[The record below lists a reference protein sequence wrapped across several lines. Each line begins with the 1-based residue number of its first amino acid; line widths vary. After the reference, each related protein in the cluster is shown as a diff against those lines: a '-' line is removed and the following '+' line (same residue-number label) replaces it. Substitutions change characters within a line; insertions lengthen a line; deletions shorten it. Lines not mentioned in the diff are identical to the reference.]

1 MAVWLFRLLLLL
13 AVLVTAAMISMWA
26 FAAYIIFAATG
37 AADAESQQWATSATI
52 FIAVSSA
59 LLALGIYGIAK
70 GWKLGKQHQYGK
82 AARWVGLP
90 ALLQFA
96 VMFLL

>member
-37 AADAESQQWATSATI
+37 AADAESQQWATSSTV
-52 FIAVSSA
+52 FLA
-59 LLALGIYGIAK
+59 LWTGLIALGIFGIVK
-70 GWKLGKQHQYGK
+70 GWKLGKQQQYGK
-82 AARWVGLP
+82 AARWIAVPL
-90 ALLQFA
+90 LLQLA
-96 VMFLL
+96 AMVLL